1 MKIEMTSNN
10 SRKPWIDALRGFA
23 MLLVIIMH
31 VPFAAG
37 VGGENVYTTLI
48 GWMFM
53 PLFFFV
59 SGLVMYN
66 PNRQWSAK
74 TWCTYMGRKFM
85 QLIVPT
91 SIVFLLLCWVYRY
104 NVLEQLLHP
113 MKAGCWF
120 TITLFGFILLYT
132 FYEWIIR
139 VIKVRD
145 IWKNILLLIITSAL
159 SCVVAKFALWK
170 GVFGENIRVYYD
182 ALQIS
187 KWCYFQYF
195 ILGVLVSKYQ
205 KWIKKVIAYP
215 MLLAFTFIV
224 WIVVAITCMQDLVVA
239 FPIPYLNQLI
249 SVIYVYVSIML
260 VTYVFYHY
268 RDRIATS
275 KFGQIVQVVGCNT
288 LGIYLL
294 HYFFLWGGY
303 NFILKFYSTHPTP
316 LMMFVIYVS
325 VAILIL
331 AASMLLISVIKV
343 SPILSH
349 LILGKK

>member
-37 VGGENVYTTLI
+37 VSGENVYTTLI

-74 TWCTYMGRKFM
+74 TWCTYMGSKFM

-104 NVLEQLLHP
+104 NVLAQLLHP

-132 FYEWIIR
+132 FYEWIMR

-215 MLLAFTFIV
+215 MLLAFTFIG
-224 WIVVAITCMQDLVVA
+224 WIVVAITCMQDLFVA
-239 FPIPYLNQLI
+239 LPIPYLNQLI
-249 SVIYVYVSIML
+249 NIIYVYVSITL
-260 VTYVFYHY
+260 VTYVFYYY
-268 RDRIATS
+268 RH
-275 KFGQIVQVVGCNT
+275 QIEITRLGKIISVIGCNT

-294 HYFFLWGGY
+294 HYFFLWGEY
-303 NFILKFYSTHPTP
+303 RFIVDFCASNPTQ
-316 LMMFVIYVS
+316 LIMFLIYVLDALIIL
-325 VAILIL
+325 VAT
-331 AASMLLISVIKV
+331 MLLISVVKV
-343 SPILSH
+343 SPLLSK

>member
-1 MKIEMTSNN
+1 MNIESKSINV
-10 SRKPWIDALRGFA
+10 RKPWVDALRGFA

-31 VPFAAG
+31 VSFAAG
-37 VGGENVYTTLI
+37 VGGNVYTTLI

-66 PNRQWSAK
+66 PNRQWLLK
-74 TWCTYMGRKFM
+74 KWYTYMGHKFM

-120 TITLFGFILLYT
+120 TITLFGFISLYT

-145 IWKNILLLIITSAL
+145 IWKNILLLIITCAL
-159 SCVVAKFALWK
+159 SFVVAKFALWK
-170 GVFGENIRVYYD
+170 GVFGENVRVYYD
-182 ALQIS
+182 AFQIS

-205 KWIKKVIAYP
+205 KWIKKVISYP
-215 MLLAFTFIV
+215 LVSAFTFIV
-224 WIVVAITCMQDLVVA
+224 WVVVAIMRMQDTVVA
-239 FPIPYLNQLI
+239 LSIPYLSQLI
-249 SVIYVYVSIML
+249 NIIYVYTSIML
-260 VTYVFYHY
+260 VAYVFYYY
-268 RDRIATS
+268 RSWIVTS
-275 KFGQIVQVVGCNT
+275 KVGKITQIVGGNT

-303 NFILKFYSTHPTP
+303 DFILNFYATSPTP
-316 LMMFVIYVS
+316 LMMLVIYVS

-343 SPILSH
+343 SPILSY

>member
-1 MKIEMTSNN
+1 MNIESKSINV
-10 SRKPWIDALRGFA
+10 RKPWVDALRGFA
-23 MLLVIIMH
+23 MLLVLIMH

-37 VGGENVYTTLI
+37 VGSNVYTTLI

-91 SIVFLLLCWVYRY
+91 SIVFLFLCWVYGY
-104 NVLEQLLHP
+104 NILEQLSHP

-132 FYEWIIR
+132 LYEWGTQNIR
-139 VIKVRD
+139 IHDV
-145 IWKNILLLIITSAL
+145 WKITLLLLITCVL
-159 SCVVAKFALWK
+159 SYVVAKFGLWK
-170 GVFGENIRVYYD
+170 GVFGKNMKVYYD
-182 ALQIS
+182 ALQIG

-195 ILGVLVSKYQ
+195 IAGVLVSKY
-205 KWIKKVIAYP
+205 KNWIKNVISYP
-215 MLLAFTFIV
+215 LVPTCTFIV

-239 FPIPYLNQLI
+239 LPIPYLNQLI
-249 SVIYVYVSIML
+249 NIIYVYVSILL

-268 RDRIATS
+268 RESVATS
-275 KFGQIVQVVGCNT
+275 KFGQIAQVVGCNT

-294 HYFFLWGGY
+294 HYFFLWGRY
-303 NFILKFYSTHPTP
+303 DFIFKFYATHPTP
-316 LMMFVIYVS
+316 LIMFAIYVS

-343 SPILSH
+343 SPVLSQ
-349 LILGKK
+349 LILGKR

>member
-91 SIVFLLLCWVYRY
+91 SIVFLLLCGVYRY

-120 TITLFGFILLYT
+120 TITLLGFILLYT
-132 FYEWIIR
+132 LYEWSTQNIR
-139 VIKVRD
+139 IRDVWKIATLLVITCV
-145 IWKNILLLIITSAL
+145 L

-170 GVFGENIRVYYD
+170 GIFGENVRVYYD

-205 KWIKKVIAYP
+205 KWIKKIISYP
-215 MLLAFTFIV
+215 LVAAFTFIV
-224 WIVVAITCMQDLVVA
+224 WVVVAIMRIQDTVVA
-239 FPIPYLNQLI
+239 LSIPYLSQLI
-249 SVIYVYVSIML
+249 HIIYVYTSIML
-260 VTYVFYHY
+260 VAYVFYYY
-268 RDRIATS
+268 RSWIVMSKVGKIA
-275 KFGQIVQVVGCNT
+275 QVVGCNT

-303 NFILKFYSTHPTP
+303 NFILKFYSTHSTP
-316 LMMFVIYVS
+316 LMMFVIYVI

-331 AASMLLISVIKV
+331 VASMLLISVIKV
-343 SPILSH
+343 SPLLSK